1 MTQNFALALHTTTTV
16 LELAIAEIN
25 PNFDQD
31 LDQPSGR
38 NAPNYIIH
46 KQQSWDLGREL
57 SVQLHDCLNA
67 FMGDL
72 PWSELAFV
80 AIATG
85 IGSFTGT
92 RIGVVAART
101 IAEQLDIPLYG
112 IACDAIDQIAQGV
125 EPNLSLSEAMLA
137 IAADQWRSQ
146 QQLPPERRSFPHWSE
161 VLPKYE

>member
-1 MTQNFALALHTTTTV
+1 MTTNFALALHTTTTV

-25 PNFDQD
+25 QN
-31 LDQPSGR
+31 SER
-38 NAPNYIIH
+38 NAPAYIVH
-46 KQQSWDLGREL
+46 KQQSWELGREL
-57 SVQLHDCLNA
+57 SVQLHDCLSM
-67 FMGDL
+67 FVGDMA
-72 PWSELAFV
+72 WTDFAFV

-112 IACDAIDQIAQGV
+112 ISCDDIAEKAQGF
-125 EPNLSLSEAMLA
+125 EPPLSLAEALLV

-146 QQLPPERRSFPHWSE
+146 QQKQSFPHWSQ
-161 VLPKYE
+161 VLPIYENQEN